1 MSEFAN
7 DRRAVRAAI
16 ISWWDQRNFRLFYFD
31 EADFRG
37 LFPDTVATSKI
48 TEILAS
54 LSIAWGDLKDG
65 NPEHFFLNNPV
76 WTKPFIAVG
85 NSKFFFP
92 CVSLT
97 QSFGLAMLEQVL
109 EKCEDLHRKYQ
120 DRGRSEFLEV
130 RTEEAVLKALPG
142 AKVYRGL
149 KWPHSNGEIR
159 ETDLLVWLDSHALIF
174 ECKSGHLRARARR
187 GDSAALKQELGK
199 VIEDPSMQ
207 GRRFA
212 DYLLAQKAPIKLQDS
227 RGLFHELDPST
238 LLRVTPINI
247 ILDLKEA

>member
-92 CVSLT
+92 VRQFNPELWTGNARTSPRE
-97 QSFGLAMLEQVL
+97 M
-109 EKCEDLHRKYQ
+109 
-120 DRGRSEFLEV
+120 RGP
-130 RTEEAVLKALPG
+130 A
-142 AKVYRGL
+142 
-149 KWPHSNGEIR
+149 
-159 ETDLLVWLDSHALIF
+159 
-174 ECKSGHLRARARR
+174 
-187 GDSAALKQELGK
+187 
-199 VIEDPSMQ
+199 
-207 GRRFA
+207 
-212 DYLLAQKAPIKLQDS
+212 
-227 RGLFHELDPST
+227 
-238 LLRVTPINI
+238 
-247 ILDLKEA
+247 